1 MERRDVERCCCI
13 HTLWNLNIYPH
24 FWNARSPRVH
34 VARANFTR
42 IQHPRLRA
50 RRSRTTG
57 VLAPTPSVR
66 CATSAYASCASDW
79 SDTPYMRVVSRT
91 PHTQQ
96 KSAPGSIAICSH
108 TVGAHGS
115 RSVVPSPHCDSNA
128 GNGHLTGKGKPPP
141 RARRRVSLGGD
152 TAICACAADVI
163 CRGFQLACGRV
174 RECTE
179 AQDGC
184 MGEEE
189 GGQQDLSCACAKPK
203 SSGSRAHPFQER
215 RSSKFSRRSRPG
227 TVRIG
232 RCALASGC
240 RVAGFDSTALP
251 RDEIGD
257 YSCT

>member
-115 RSVVPSPHCDSNA
+115 RSMPPSPPPHRDSNA
-128 GNGHLTGKGKPPP
+128 GNSHLTEKGKPSL
-141 RARRRVSLGGD
+141 RAHRRVGLGGD
-152 TAICACAADVI
+152 AAICACAADVI

-174 RECTE
+174 
-179 AQDGC
+179 
-184 MGEEE
+184 
-189 GGQQDLSCACAKPK
+189 
-203 SSGSRAHPFQER
+203 
-215 RSSKFSRRSRPG
+215 
-227 TVRIG
+227 
-232 RCALASGC
+232 
-240 RVAGFDSTALP
+240 
-251 RDEIGD
+251 
-257 YSCT
+257 

>member
-1 MERRDVERCCCI
+1 MERRDVERCCI
-13 HTLWNLNIYPH
+13 RTLWNLNIYPH
-24 FWNARSPRVH
+24 FWNARSPKVH

-96 KSAPGSIAICSH
+96 KSVPGSIAICSH

-174 RECTE
+174 
-179 AQDGC
+179 
-184 MGEEE
+184 
-189 GGQQDLSCACAKPK
+189 
-203 SSGSRAHPFQER
+203 
-215 RSSKFSRRSRPG
+215 
-227 TVRIG
+227 
-232 RCALASGC
+232 
-240 RVAGFDSTALP
+240 
-251 RDEIGD
+251 
-257 YSCT
+257 